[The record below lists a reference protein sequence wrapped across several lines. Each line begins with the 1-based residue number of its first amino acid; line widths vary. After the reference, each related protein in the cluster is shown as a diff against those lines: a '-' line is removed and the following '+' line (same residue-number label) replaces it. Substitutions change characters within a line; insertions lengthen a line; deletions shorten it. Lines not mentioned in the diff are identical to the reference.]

1 MAEIFEIMMVL
12 CFGASW
18 PMNIMR
24 SYKAR
29 TAKGKSIAFLVL
41 IEIGYIAG
49 IISKFTNATYMAEFA
64 TKWYVLIF
72 YCLNFI
78 MVGIDMILYFRNCA
92 LDKKAAASVEE
103 TEQTA
108 TTYQEYRI

>member
-24 SYKAR
+24 SYRAR

-41 IEIGYIAG
+41 IEIGYVAG
-49 IISKFTNATYMAEFA
+49 IISKFTNTGYMADFA
-64 TKWYVLIF
+64 SKWYVLIF

-78 MVGIDMILYFRNCA
+78 MVGIDTILYFRNRA
-92 LDKKAAASVEE
+92 LDKRAEAAAATEE
-103 TEQTA
+103 ISEKTA
-108 TTYQEYRI
+108 A

>member
-29 TAKGKSIAFLVL
+29 TAKGKSVAFLIL

-49 IISKFTNATYMAEFA
+49 IISKFMNETYMADFA
-64 TKWYVLIF
+64 SKWYVLIF

-78 MVGIDMILYFRNCA
+78 MVGIDMALYFRNVA
-92 LDKKAAASVEE
+92 LDKKAEADFAAADESEK
-103 TEQTA
+103 TA
-108 TTYQEYRI
+108 A